1 MDNISSNNMHIAHV
15 LTEALPYIKR
25 FFGKTI
31 LVKYGGNAMTES
43 RLKKSFSRD
52 IVLMKLVGMN
62 PVVVHGG
69 GPQIG
74 ETLEQLGL
82 ETSFVDGMRITDK
95 KTMDVVQMV
104 LGGIINQ
111 EIVSLINENG
121 GKAVGLT
128 GKDANLIEAKKI
140 LIEKQKTEIGIAKPI
155 DIGQVGE
162 VTKINQQIIDVITNA
177 GFIPVV
183 APMGVGK
190 DNKTYNINADLV
202 AGKIAEKLGAEK
214 LVLLTNVSG
223 IRNAKDELISRLIPK
238 EAEKLMK
245 EGDIKEGMIPKV
257 QCAISAVQNG
267 VKTAHIIDGRQEH
280 AVLLEVLTD
289 KGIGTLIT
297 EI

>member
-31 LVKYGGNAMTES
+31 VVKYGGNAMTES

-104 LGGIINQ
+104 LGGIVNQ

-128 GKDANLIEAKKI
+128 GKDANLIEAKKF
-140 LIEKQKTEIGIAKPI
+140 LLEKQKAEMGIAKPI
-155 DIGQVGE
+155 DMGQVGE
-162 VTKINQQIIDVITNA
+162 VTKINDQIIDVITNT

-183 APMGVGK
+183 APIGVGK

-223 IRNAKDELISRLIPK
+223 IRNAKDELISRLMPK
-238 EAEKLMK
+238 DAERLIK

-257 QCAISAVQNG
+257 QCAISAVQNE

-280 AVLLEVLTD
+280 ALLLEVLTD

-297 EI
+297 EK